1 MPRKKE
7 KMRNMVKKIARDAR
21 DKIAHVNQHMQ
32 AAGHARIDDRDNFD
46 DSQDGESEN
55 LLHTESRTAVPQEAE
70 GVEDVPRDYSLGSA
84 SDLDKGRNSASR
96 VSGGEEDEPNSVGH
110 RSLDNEAINIDSSL
124 ASRSKYHFNQFGEEV
139 DLVEMSSERAAEDS
153 QIEPHDSDF
162 VQSGKG
168 AHHENL
174 FGSSA
179 RKSGQKSSKFLKGK
193 MHGYDH
199 PQFQIDDDDDDDGNE
214 DDDIRLVEIKN
225 ENSLIEENGTA
236 HHAHSHG
243 VGTSKCSNTK
253 ALINVLKA
261 YVGSGVLGLPYAYS
275 QGGMMA
281 AFTGMTL
288 ISILSTICVFML
300 LSCKKK
306 LGGRTRSFGDVGYAA
321 CGRTGHVL
329 VEFCVVL
336 SQMGFCCAYLIFVG
350 ENMYKYVKAYVVK
363 EDNVIWAIVPGIALL
378 CWIPSLEILAPF
390 SLFAV
395 LLIFSGLITV
405 AWNSMPLFGTGPDV
419 QEYIPSTMPIFV
431 GMAIYAFEGIGLAIP
446 IENSMKHPESFPF
459 VWVLGMVIVTITY
472 ITFGAFCYSCY
483 GDEVPSIITMVL
495 PDDLIS
501 FLVKLGLCIA
511 LLFTYPIAIYPVF
524 EIVEEGWCWRFL
536 RAPPPEVL
544 PGHHA
549 VSLQVS
555 FCVQGRRFVTR

>member
-1 MPRKKE
+1 
-7 KMRNMVKKIARDAR
+7 
-21 DKIAHVNQHMQ
+21 
-32 AAGHARIDDRDNFD
+32 
-46 DSQDGESEN
+46 
-55 LLHTESRTAVPQEAE
+55 
-70 GVEDVPRDYSLGSA
+70 
-84 SDLDKGRNSASR
+84 
-96 VSGGEEDEPNSVGH
+96 
-110 RSLDNEAINIDSSL
+110 
-124 ASRSKYHFNQFGEEV
+124 
-139 DLVEMSSERAAEDS
+139 
-153 QIEPHDSDF
+153 
-162 VQSGKG
+162 
-168 AHHENL
+168 
-174 FGSSA
+174 
-179 RKSGQKSSKFLKGK
+179 
-193 MHGYDH
+193 
-199 PQFQIDDDDDDDGNE
+199 
-214 DDDIRLVEIKN
+214 
-225 ENSLIEENGTA
+225 
-236 HHAHSHG
+236 
-243 VGTSKCSNTK
+243 
-253 ALINVLKA
+253 
-261 YVGSGVLGLPYAYS
+261 
-275 QGGMMA
+275 MMA

-350 ENMYKYVKAYVVK
+350 ENMYKYVKPYVVK
-363 EDNVIWAIVPGIALL
+363 EDNVIWAIVPGISLL
-378 CWIPSLEILAPF
+378 CWIPSLDILAPF

-495 PDDLIS
+495 PDDLVS

-549 VSLQVS
+549 VSLQEGVS
-555 FCVQGRRFVTR
+555 ENSFLWKRRLTRVVLVMITATAAVVIPDFSIVMAFIGSVPSNIMAFVLPTLFHIFVFWKSMGFWGRLFDVTLFSCGICAVVICTWTSMFGVNKPVGLPR